1 MLPRAHTR
9 WVLRCVSAAL
19 LLCSRTAAMA
29 QQPTVTARAPVG
41 GLRIVNRS
49 ATPLTL
55 EVRTAVGAD
64 CAKGDVVRTQTIAAG
79 ATVVIRSSQ
88 ALCIRRETL
97 DATTGRRVPRAWE
110 RKALRPGVIEEVIL

>member
-1 MLPRAHTR
+1 MPPRAHTP
-9 WVLRCVSAAL
+9 WVLRYFSLAL
-19 LLCSRTAAMA
+19 LLGAGTAATA
-29 QQPTVTARAPVG
+29 QQPSVAAAPVG

-49 ATPLTL
+49 PTPLTL
-55 EVRTAVGAD
+55 EVRTAVGTD